1 MYVLGIC
8 DSSAILNVFWIIK
21 LVIMIISVC
30 VPIILM
36 IMLMI
41 DFMKAIQVGD
51 QNLLKKASDIAVKRC
66 IACVLIFL
74 VPTFVNVLT
83 KVTSGNSDY
92 HACYESATLDYIS
105 QRKSEEEEA
114 QRLSLEALKEANK
127 KKAEE
132 YAASHPESSGSG
144 GTTGDTGGTTGG
156 GDSSQYVDGST
167 VTTNNIVR
175 IDTTDLGCT
184 LYYSDHS
191 TIFKSLPVNSAIS
204 NQMHAILTNLCTYR
218 NANSSMIPRLET
230 AGAYVGKSGYH
241 GKGLAIDLFN
251 LWTFTYNGKT
261 YTPYALYGGTS
272 GMLAWERYEDFVC
285 EVCNG
290 QENCKYNINYV
301 IYEQYFKNNGWC
313 WGGNWGTNY
322 FDPMHYELTNGAC
335 STSNKRKISC

>member
-1 MYVLGIC
+1 
-8 DSSAILNVFWIIK
+8 
-21 LVIMIISVC
+21 
-30 VPIILM
+30 
-36 IMLMI
+36 MLMI

-51 QNLLKKASDIAVKRC
+51 QDLLKKASDMAVKRC

-74 VPTFVNVLT
+74 VPTFVNTLT
-83 KVTSGNSDY
+83 RFTSGNSEY
-92 HACYESATLDYIS
+92 HSCYESATLEYIS
-105 QRKSEEEEA
+105 QRRAEEEEA
-114 QRLSLEALKEANK
+114 QRLAIEALKETNK

-132 YAASHPESSGSG
+132 YEKEHPSNSGSSSGGSSG
-144 GTTGDTGGTTGG
+144 GVSGGS
-156 GDSSQYVDGST
+156 DSSNYVDGSS

-175 IDTTDLGCT
+175 IDTTNIGCT

-191 TIFKSLPVNSAIS
+191 TIFKSLAINSAIDDE
-204 NQMHAILTNLCTYR
+204 MHAILTNLCAYR
-218 NANSSMIPRLET
+218 NANADIIPRLET
-230 AGAYVGKSGYH
+230 AGAYVAKAGYH

-251 LWTFTYNGKT
+251 LWSITINGKT

-272 GMLAWERYEDFVC
+272 GELAWTRYNDFVC

-301 IYEQYFKNNGWC
+301 IYEKYFKGNGWC
-313 WGGNWGTNY
+313 WGGNWGVNY